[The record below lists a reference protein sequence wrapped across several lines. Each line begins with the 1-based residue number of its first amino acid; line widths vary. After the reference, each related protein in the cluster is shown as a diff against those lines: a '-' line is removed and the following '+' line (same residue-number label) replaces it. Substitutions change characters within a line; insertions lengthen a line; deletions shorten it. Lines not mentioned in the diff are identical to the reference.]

1 MDARRAGKLEQSV
14 QVAPDGPGRG
24 GDHPGDRQ
32 HNRRMVL
39 VWLAL
44 VLAVTGMV
52 ATAAWT
58 IGRNLN
64 GLF

>member
-1 MDARRAGKLEQSV
+1 
-14 QVAPDGPGRG
+14 P
-24 GDHPGDRQ
+24 RQ